1 MAYLQLIDLQV
12 AYDRNVPV
20 LDGFHLSVERGE
32 LVSLLGPS
40 GCGKTTTLR
49 TVAGFIEPSRGQ
61 VLVDGQDYTRLPP
74 NRRDIGL
81 VFQSYALFPH
91 LSVFQNVAFGLR
103 MRGLRGPEV
112 ERRVREA
119 LALVDLA
126 GYENRRPAQL
136 SGGQRQRVAVA
147 RAIVIEPKL
156 LLMDEPL
163 SNLDAKLRTSMR
175 TELRRLQQ
183 RLGITMLYVTHDQV
197 EALSLSDRV
206 VVMNRGQIEQIG
218 TPEEI
223 FHQPATPFVA
233 DFMGFDNCF
242 PATVAEVQGET
253 ITLQADGHRLAVTR
267 RRSTAA
273 VRPGEPV
280 SVYFRPEGGYLCT
293 EPAANSIPVRILL
306 STFRGSSVEYVV
318 ESGLG
323 EFMVHMDEEQPRFEA
338 GPAHLQLAPR
348 NLVVMPRADDLLQP
362 SSGAEGT
369 RQELTGKEANKKAA
383 NKNAVTKE
391 VLP

>member
-20 LDGFHLSVERGE
+20 LDGFQLSVERGE

-206 VVMNRGQIEQIG
+206 VVMNQGRIEQIG

-233 DFMGFDNCF
+233 DFMGFDNRF

-253 ITLQADGHRLAVTR
+253 ITLQADGHRLVVIR
-267 RRSTAA
+267 RRSTAV
-273 VRPGEPV
+273 VRPGDAI
-280 SVYFRPEGGYLCT
+280 SVYFRPEGGRLCR
-293 EPAANSIPVRILL
+293 EPVANSIPVRILL

-348 NLVVMPRADDLLQP
+348 NLVVMPRAGGLRQP
-362 SSGAEGT
+362 SPGGEGN

-383 NKNAVTKE
+383 NKKAVTKE